1 MVRTVTW
8 FLKFLKQD
16 FSAISILERDSY
28 VTVNTHFLHYKVK
41 LVNDILFAVDSENH
55 EKYKQKKYVTEMY
68 QYFKV
73 RTDGTHSKPWTCK
86 G

>member
-41 LVNDILFAVDSENH
+41 LVNDILFTVDSENH

-73 RTDGTHSKPWTCK
+73 RTDGTHSKP
-86 G
+86 